1 MQLCYHTY
9 NIYLYPNPYVQT
21 VSVFNFQLFYDILI
35 LCFHAFSIFMFLSLC
50 WNKPSKFF
58 FFFYPSGTVWKW
70 WIFWDL
76 VMLPF
81 LVTHRLS
88 KFYTLSSPRIPPK
101 AHRHSRASLTLA
113 GTEFLVSLFL
123 KFKKIAMVSGCSLG
137 INFIWQKEDYQKC
150 GLKSWLLQQHGWT

>member
-58 FFFYPSGTVWKW
+58 FFF
-70 WIFWDL
+70 
-76 VMLPF
+76 LPLRNCMEVVDF
-81 LVTHRLS
+81 LRPGNVT
-88 KFYTLSSPRIPPK
+88 FPRDPQI
-101 AHRHSRASLTLA
+101 
-113 GTEFLVSLFL
+113 V
-123 KFKKIAMVSGCSLG
+123 
-137 INFIWQKEDYQKC
+137 
-150 GLKSWLLQQHGWT
+150 